1 MNKIRVGIA
10 DAHFVVREG
19 LKYVFSRDKNI
30 KVTGECFD
38 GKDIPRLLKEGI
50 DLLVFDYDHGDYI
63 SFEDLQKVFRVAPDT
78 NVLVISAHTDAAT
91 VNRIIRQPIKGLLSK
106 ECSEQ
111 EILDAVKATAKG
123 DRFYCNRI
131 LDVVTESKKEGAGKD
146 CGPTTLSK
154 REIEVV
160 EFLAQGLTAGEVAD
174 KMCLSVHTINTHRK
188 NIFKKLNVNS
198 TTELVRYALKTALI

>member
-1 MNKIRVGIA
+1 MNEIRVGIA

-19 LKYVFSRDKNI
+19 LKYVFSHDKRINI
-30 KVTGECFD
+30 AGECAD
-38 GKDIPRLLKEGI
+38 GKDIPKLLKKNL
-50 DLLVFDYDHGDYI
+50 DLLVFDYDHADYI
-63 SFEDLQKVFRVAPDT
+63 SFKDLQKVFRVAPET

-111 EILDAVKATAKG
+111 EILDAVKATAQG
-123 DRFYCNRI
+123 NRFYCNRI
-131 LDVVTESKKEGAGKD
+131 LDVVTESEKEDAGKD
-146 CGPTTLSK
+146 CGPTMLSQ
-154 REIEVV
+154 REVEVV
-160 EFLAQGLTAGEVAD
+160 EYLAQGLTAGEVAD

-188 NIFKKLNVNS
+188 NIFKKLKVNS

>member
-1 MNKIRVGIA
+1 MNEIRVGIA

-19 LKYVFSRDKNI
+19 LKYIFSHEKRI
-30 KVTGECFD
+30 KIVGECSD
-38 GKDIPRLLKEGI
+38 GKDIPKLLKLNL
-50 DLLVFDYDHGDYI
+50 DVLVFDFDHGDYI
-63 SFEDLQKVFRVAPDT
+63 SFEDLQKVFRVTPDT
-78 NVLVISAHTDAAT
+78 NVLAISAHTDMAT

-111 EILDAVKATAKG
+111 EILDAVRATSKG

-146 CGPTTLSK
+146 CGPTVLSK

-160 EFLAQGLTAGEVAD
+160 EFIAQGLTAGEVAE

-188 NIFKKLNVNS
+188 NIFKKLEVNS

>member
-1 MNKIRVGIA
+1 MSEIRVGIA

-19 LKYVFSRDKNI
+19 LKYVFSHDKNI
-30 KVTGECFD
+30 KIAGECSE
-38 GKDIPRLLKEGI
+38 GKDIPKLLKENL
-50 DLLVFDYDHGDYI
+50 DLLVFDYDHADYI
-63 SFEDLQKVFRVAPDT
+63 SFEDLQKVFRVAPNT

-111 EILDAVKATAKG
+111 EILDAVRNTAKG

-131 LDVVTESKKEGAGKD
+131 LDVVTESKKDDAGKD
-146 CGPTTLSK
+146 CGPTMLSK
-154 REIEVV
+154 REVEVV
-160 EFLAQGLTAGEVAD
+160 EYIAQGMTAGEVAE

-188 NIFKKLNVNS
+188 NIFKKLKVNS

>member
-1 MNKIRVGIA
+1 MGEIRVGIA

-19 LKYVFSRDKNI
+19 LKYVLSRDKKI
-30 KVTGECFD
+30 TLAGECTS
-38 GKDIPRLLKEGI
+38 GKEVPQLLKKKL
-50 DLLVFDYDHGDYI
+50 DVLLFDFDHADHI

-78 NVLVISAHTDAAT
+78 NVLVISAHTDSAT
-91 VNRIIRQPIKGLLSK
+91 INRVIRQPIKGILSK
-106 ECSEQ
+106 ECSEN
-111 EILDAVKATAKG
+111 EILDAVRSTSKG
-123 DRFYCNRI
+123 DKFYCNRI
-131 LDVVTESKKEGAGKD
+131 LDVVNASTKEDAGQD
-146 CGPTTLSK
+146 CSPTVLSQ

-160 EFLAQGLTAGEVAD
+160 EFIAQGLTAAQVAE

>member
-1 MNKIRVGIA
+1 MSEIRVGIA

-19 LKYVFSRDKNI
+19 LKYVFSHDKHI
-30 KVTGECFD
+30 KIAGECSD
-38 GKDIPRLLKEGI
+38 GKDIPKLLKENL
-50 DLLVFDYDHGDYI
+50 DLLVFDYDHADYI

-91 VNRIIRQPIKGLLSK
+91 VNRIIRQPVKGLLSK
-106 ECSEQ
+106 ECSEA
-111 EILDAVKATAKG
+111 EILDAVRATAKG
-123 DRFYCNRI
+123 DKFYCNRI
-131 LDVVTESKKEGAGKD
+131 LDVVTESKKDGAGED
-146 CGPTTLSK
+146 CSPTVLSQ

-160 EFLAQGLTAGEVAD
+160 EYIAQGLTAAEVAD

-188 NIFKKLNVNS
+188 NIFKKLGVNS

>member
-1 MNKIRVGIA
+1 MREIRVGIA

-19 LKYVFSRDKNI
+19 LKYVFSHDKSI
-30 KVTGECFD
+30 KVAGECSE
-38 GKDIPRLLKEGI
+38 GKDIPKLLKENL
-50 DLLVFDYDHGDYI
+50 DLLVFDYDHADYI
-63 SFEDLQKVFRVAPDT
+63 SFEDLQKVFRVAPNT

-111 EILDAVKATAKG
+111 EILDAVRSTAKG

-146 CGPTTLSK
+146 CGPTMLSK
-154 REIEVV
+154 REVEVV
-160 EFLAQGLTAGEVAD
+160 EYIAQGMTAGEVAE

-188 NIFKKLNVNS
+188 NIFKKLSVNS

>member
-1 MNKIRVGIA
+1 MGAIRVGIA

-19 LKYVFSRDKNI
+19 LKYVLSRDKQI
-30 KVTGECFD
+30 TLAGECTY
-38 GKDIPRLLKEGI
+38 GKDIPKLLKNKL
-50 DLLVFDYDHGDYI
+50 DLLVFDYDHADHI
-63 SFEDLQKVFRVAPDT
+63 SFKDLQKVFRVAPDT

-106 ECSEQ
+106 ECSEA

-123 DRFYCNRI
+123 DKFYCNRI
-131 LDVVTESKKEGAGKD
+131 LDVVTESKNDEAGMD
-146 CGPTTLSK
+146 CSPTVLSV

-160 EFLAQGLTAGEVAD
+160 EYIAQGLTAAQVAD

-188 NIFKKLNVNS
+188 NIFKKLSVNS
-198 TTELVRYALKTALI
+198 TTELVRFALKTSLI

>member
-1 MNKIRVGIA
+1 MREIRVGIA

-19 LKYVFSRDKNI
+19 LKYVFSHDKTI
-30 KVTGECFD
+30 MVAGECAE
-38 GKDIPRLLKEGI
+38 GRDIPKLLKNRL
-50 DLLVFDYDHGDYI
+50 DLLVFDYDHADYI

-78 NVLVISAHTDAAT
+78 NVLVISAHTDMAT

-106 ECSEQ
+106 ECSEK
-111 EILDAVKATAKG
+111 EILDAVRSTAKG

-131 LDVVTESKKEGAGKD
+131 LDVVTESKKEDAGKD

-154 REIEVV
+154 REVEVV
-160 EFLAQGLTAGEVAD
+160 EFLAQGLTAGDVAE
-174 KMCLSVHTINTHRK
+174 KMCLSVHTVNTHRK

>member
-1 MNKIRVGIA
+1 MSEIRVGIA

-19 LKYVFSRDKNI
+19 LKYVLSRDKQI
-30 KVTGECFD
+30 KLAGECTY
-38 GKDIPRLLKEGI
+38 GKDIPKLLKN
-50 DLLVFDYDHGDYI
+50 DLDVLVFDYDHADHI
-63 SFEDLQKVFRVAPDT
+63 SFKDLQKVFRVAPDT

-106 ECSEQ
+106 ECSEA

-123 DRFYCNRI
+123 DKFYCNRI
-131 LDVVTESKKEGAGKD
+131 LDVVTESKNEGAGQD
-146 CGPTTLSK
+146 CSPSSLSA

-160 EFLAQGLTAGEVAD
+160 EYIAQGLTAAQVAD

-188 NIFKKLNVNS
+188 NIFKKLKVNS
-198 TTELVRYALKTALI
+198 TTELVRFALKTALI

>member
-1 MNKIRVGIA
+1 MSDIRVGIA

-19 LKYVFSRDKNI
+19 LKYVFSRDKRI
-30 KVTGECFD
+30 KVTGECSD
-38 GKDIPRLLKEGI
+38 GKDIPKLLKKDL

-63 SFEDLQKVFRVAPDT
+63 SFEDLQKVFRVAPNV
-78 NVLVISAHTDAAT
+78 NVLVISAHTDMAT

-106 ECSEQ
+106 ECSEA
-111 EILDAVKATAKG
+111 EILDAVKATSNG
-123 DRFYCNRI
+123 DKFYCNRI

-146 CGPTTLSK
+146 CGPTILSK
-154 REIEVV
+154 REVEVV

-188 NIFKKLNVNS
+188 NIFKKLSVNS